1 MAGLTRQ
8 KSMGRIYEFRPYELH
23 PGKLRAFKKR
33 FEEGPS
39 VPFFA
44 EHGVQAG
51 MARHRV
57 VGEEEVHG
65 LAR

>member
-8 KSMGRIYEFRPYELH
+8 ESMGRIYEFRPYKLH

-33 FEEGPS
+33 FEEDKRALLHPS
-39 VPFFA
+39 T
-44 EHGVQAG
+44 GSRWNG
-51 MARHRV
+51 ARHRV
-57 VGEEEVHG
+57 GGEEEVHG

>member
-8 KSMGRIYEFRPYELH
+8 ESMGRIYEFRPYELH

-33 FEEGPS
+33 FEEGQACPS
-39 VPFFA
+39 SPSTGSKL
-44 EHGVQAG
+44 EW
-51 MARHRV
+51 ARHRV
-57 VGEEEVHG
+57 VCEEEVHG